1 MHHKVAPA
9 MSARYNV
16 WEVRGS
22 LSFAP
27 HASCRPLCDKSSLLL
42 FPWLL
47 GFLVLRDAI
56 QAVSQPGA
64 TGHTGVAE
72 IVVHVGPGCQ
82 RDAGPGRGVCNCAA
96 SGGARRQLGTSCQHH
111 RLHLQV
117 TTVHFVHS
125 LASTTDRD
133 MCAPYTGALICCCDA
148 QSPLESSQ

>member
-72 IVVHVGPGCQ
+72 IVVHGPGCQ

-117 TTVHFVHS
+117 TTVHFVHLS
-125 LASTTDRD
+125 CQHNRQRHVCTLYRRAHLLQGCTVTS
-133 MCAPYTGALICCCDA
+133 
-148 QSPLESSQ
+148 